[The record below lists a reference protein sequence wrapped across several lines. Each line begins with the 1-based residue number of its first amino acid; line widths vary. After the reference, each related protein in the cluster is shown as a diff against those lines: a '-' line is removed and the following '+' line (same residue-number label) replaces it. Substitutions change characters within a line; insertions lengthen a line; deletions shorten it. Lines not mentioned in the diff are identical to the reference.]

1 MKQMTN
7 RLAAVVLALLALTT
21 VACDK
26 NNGSE
31 APRLTRQDAA
41 GSYVGTFDFTP
52 TPSEINSNPQPETG
66 IDISFEVTPEGTVHF
81 ASFPADVLVK
91 ALLGEEAS
99 ATLIPMLG
107 TISYDV
113 TIDTPIADASVLT
126 AALKTPVLRI
136 DLKGMMVVLITIKAT
151 EPFLYTKSGDLTFT
165 LETTQC
171 QLGEAADA
179 GKPFELINTLK
190 FTAKKQ

>member
-7 RLAAVVLALLALTT
+7 RLAAVLLALFTLTT

-26 NNGSE
+26 NDGSE
-31 APRLTRQDAA
+31 APRLTLQDAA

-52 TPSEINSNPQPETG
+52 TPSSLNPNPQPETG
-66 IDISFEVTPEGTVHF
+66 INVSFEVTPEGTVHF
-81 ASFPADVLVK
+81 ASFPADALVK
-91 ALLGEEAS
+91 GLLGEGAS
-99 ATLIPMLG
+99 ALLPMLG

-113 TIDTPIADASVLT
+113 TVGTPIADASVLT
-126 AALKTPVLRI
+126 AALTAPVLRI
-136 DLKGMMVVLITIKAT
+136 DLQGMMVVLVTIKAT
-151 EPFLYTKSGDLTFT
+151 EPFLYSKSGDLTFT

-171 QLGEAADA
+171 QLGEGDTA
-179 GKPFELINTLK
+179 GEPFELINTLK